1 MSATG
6 DEGSPKTG
14 NDGNWSGNGESKE
27 GTPSPVS
34 PAKRPANGIM
44 ATAEVVTNAYVASK
58 GAHALVICTEWDE
71 FKYDI
76 FHSSSMIQAET
87 VMPNFYVQL

>member
-58 GAHALVICTEWDE
+58 G
-71 FKYDI
+71 
-76 FHSSSMIQAET
+76 
-87 VMPNFYVQL
+87 FYVQL

>member
-1 MSATG
+1 MSTSG
-6 DEGSPKTG
+6 DEDSKTP
-14 NDGNWSGNGESKE
+14 NEANWAGNGESKE

-34 PAKRPANGIM
+34 PVKRPQVAANGIM

-76 FHSSSMIQAET
+76 LSPDQTKTLIC
-87 VMPNFYVQL
+87 